1 VTIHRPRSLSPSF
14 KVWLRRDRFDV
25 IGEGGASLLKAI
37 EKCGSITAAA
47 KRMGV
52 SYKYA
57 WDRLAE
63 IERALGQPLLRTRRG
78 GRTGGG
84 GAELTDQAVTLL
96 KEYDRTARY
105 VDSVLKDS
113 EYWEAV
119 GLRISARNFLQG
131 TVERVDDGP
140 VVSKVR
146 IRVQAPAM
154 ITAVITKEAVDELE
168 IRSGDKVR
176 AVIKATEVM
185 IAKE

>member
-1 VTIHRPRSLSPSF
+1 MVQKRVSLTPSF
-14 KVWLRRDRFDV
+14 KVWLKRNRFDV
-25 IGEGGASLLKAI
+25 IGEGGASLLGAI

-47 KRMGV
+47 KKVGV

-63 IERALGQPLLRTRRG
+63 IEKALGQPLLRTRRG

-105 VDSVLKDS
+105 VDNVLKDS
-113 EYWEAV
+113 EYWEAI
-119 GLRISARNFLQG
+119 GLKISARNQLKG
-131 TVERVDDGP
+131 IVEEVEEGS
-140 VVSKVR
+140 VVSKVKIR
-146 IRVQAPAM
+146 IQAPATV
-154 ITAVITKEAVDELE
+154 TAVITKDAVKDLDIKPGE
-168 IRSGDKVR
+168 KVA

>member
-1 VTIHRPRSLSPSF
+1 MSRSPRSLSPSF
-14 KVWLRRDRFDV
+14 KLWLRKNRLHV
-25 IGEGGASLLKAI
+25 IGEGGASILKAI
-37 EKCGSITAAA
+37 AKHGSITKAA
-47 KRMGV
+47 RQVGV

-63 IERALGQPLLRTRRG
+63 IQEALGHPVLRTRRG
-78 GRTGGG
+78 GKAGGG
-84 GAELTDQAVTLL
+84 GAELTDEAISLL
-96 KEYDRTARY
+96 KDYDRTVRY
-105 VDSVLKDS
+105 VDRVLKDN

-168 IRSGDKVR
+168 IRSGDRVR

>member
-1 VTIHRPRSLSPSF
+1 VTIHRARQLTPSF
-14 KVWLRRDRFDV
+14 KVWLKRNRFDV
-25 IGEGGASLLKAI
+25 IGEGGASLLRAV

-47 KRMGV
+47 KKVGV

-63 IERALGQPLLRTRRG
+63 IEKALGQPLLRTRRG

-84 GAELTDQAVTLL
+84 GAELTDQAVALL

-105 VDSVLKDS
+105 VGSVLKDS
-113 EYWEAV
+113 EYWEAI
-119 GLRISARNFLQG
+119 GLKISARNFLQG
-131 TVERVDDGP
+131 IVEEVEEGS
-140 VVSKVR
+140 VVSKVKIR
-146 IRVQAPAM
+146 IQAPA
-154 ITAVITKEAVDELE
+154 IVTAVITKDAVKDLGVK
-168 IRSGDKVR
+168 SGDRVA